1 MSTFPYALEERVA
14 IAAVKR
20 ASILTSSVFEK
31 LVKNETLVKG
41 DKSPVTVGDFAAQA
55 VISTLIHAAFPDDP
69 IVGEEDASDLHLES
83 GKAMK
88 DRIVALANEVLTLPA
103 DEEEAAW
110 GVGVGRVRSEDEI
123 LDAIDRGCYPGG
135 SAGRM
140 WTIDPIDGTKGFLRG
155 EQYAVCVSLIVDTQ
169 VQVGVIGCPNLP
181 VSTTDPSKGT
191 GCIFT
196 AVKGQGARQITFSSA
211 PGAAAIDPA
220 SDAAGTAT
228 SMTTSPSL
236 ATGENVA
243 LQIPQIREAAD
254 LSFLESVEAA
264 HSSHS
269 FNDRVAEVL
278 NVAKPAV
285 RMDSQA
291 KYCCLAR
298 GQGGAYLRMP
308 TGVGYREKIWDHAPG
323 EILVTEAGGLVTDSR
338 GQPLNFGLGRTLGE
352 NYGVIAAAKSIQPAI
367 VEAAQKAQ
375 KEGQAKSKV

>member
-69 IVGEEDASDLHLES
+69 IVGEEDASDLRLES

-375 KEGQAKSKV
+375 KEGQTKSKV